1 MKEAIEILYQNDE
14 NNLNINWNKLV
25 DDFKKYK
32 NVSKS
37 SWEGNYSYFLKDIV
51 AMMCLPNEPPIGKAI
66 FGK

>member
-1 MKEAIEILYQNDE
+1 LKEAIEILYQNHE

-37 SWEGNYSYFLKDIV
+37 SWEKNYSYFLKDIV
-51 AMMCLPNEPPIGKAI
+51 AMMGLPNEPPIGKAI